1 MLLSVFLYSYM
12 INNFVLLKSLR
23 DYPSCNANTIIEKK
37 NKKRAG
43 LMSSGGVVKNGFH
56 KLAPAD
62 VIYRRC

>member
-1 MLLSVFLYSYM
+1 M
-12 INNFVLLKSLR
+12 INNFVHLKSLR

-37 NKKRAG
+37 IQKRAG
-43 LMSSGGVVKNGFH
+43 LMSSGGAVKNGFH